1 MAVRERTGTDR
12 KDGDMTRGELQQVGF
27 EAGRYTLAGGGT
39 LVLEPALP
47 YLLVYREPPERSDPG
62 TARLIAGEAS
72 WLAAR
77 RGDAEEAREI
87 ARRIA
92 HDGSVEHGAFLVIEV
107 WASPDP
113 DARRFVV
120 RAPAK
125 PAPETSARLVR
136 ALESVAALRP
146 GLDVTMQASDERHPP
161 GMPALFTVT
170 ESWQREVLL
179 LGLEVPPV
187 FRDPQSGTVYPR
199 FLRQLRRALSQALRK
214 SIYEFVRVQTSAEVT
229 HHLGLGARSLPD
241 VAWSI
246 DRALCTIERSFDV
259 LLLTAPVNEPEARTR
274 FEADAYAREPQFSY
288 RLLPVDPDLLKRQL
302 FALQMEDIDDP
313 AIADLYQDKRS
324 ELDTL
329 LTMIGERGSDDFRF
343 SSQRLYGTVS
353 DALLDAA
360 RDLLATVPTAR
371 RRTLTAV
378 DARAFR
384 DRAIAELD
392 HYRTRYPSLATT
404 AEIRPDV
411 SGLMVSRGNLL
422 IGQDLRLD
430 PNRVTPLLHHEVG
443 THVLTYVNG
452 SAQPLEQLSLGLAG
466 YDELQE
472 GLAVLAEYLAGGL
485 DRTRMRLLAARVVA
499 ARSVEDGASFVDTF
513 RLLCDEHGYT
523 PNGAWHITLRV
534 HQSGGFTRDFIYLRG
549 LIELLALLRKDVQL
563 ESLYIGKIAQKHIPI
578 IRELRYRRI
587 LRDPPL
593 RPRVLE
599 DSAAQERLDALR
611 NGITLTEMICPEAE

>member
-1 MAVRERTGTDR
+1 MA
-12 KDGDMTRGELQQVGF
+12 RGELQQ
-27 EAGRYTLAGGGT
+27 LAYEGGHYALPGGGT
-39 LVLEPALP
+39 LVLDPALP
-47 YLLVYREPPERSDPG
+47 FLLVYREPRDRKDAG

-72 WLAAR
+72 WLLVR
-77 RGDAEEAREI
+77 DEDDAETRELV
-87 ARRIA
+87 RRIA
-92 HDGSVEHGAFLVIEV
+92 QDGSTEHGAFVVIEV
-107 WASPDP
+107 WAADDP
-113 DARRFVV
+113 RARRFTV

-125 PAPETSARLVR
+125 PAPETTARLVR
-136 ALESVAALRP
+136 ALEDVAALRP
-146 GLDVTMQASDERHPP
+146 GLDVVMRTSDERHPP
-161 GMPALFTVT
+161 GRPQLFSVSET
-170 ESWQREVLL
+170 WQQEVLL
-179 LGLEVPPV
+179 LGIEVPPV
-187 FRDPQSGTVYPR
+187 FRNPASGAVYPR
-199 FLRQLRRALSQALRK
+199 FLRQMQRAFSQALRR
-214 SIYEFVRVQTSAEVT
+214 SIYEFVRVQTSADVT
-229 HHLGLGARSLPD
+229 HHLGLGARTLPD

-259 LLLTAPVNEPEARTR
+259 LLLTSPVNESEAHAR
-274 FEADAYAREPQFSY
+274 FEADGFDRDPQFNY
-288 RLLPVDPDLLKRQL
+288 RLLPMDPDLLKRKL
-302 FALQMEDIDDP
+302 FALEMEKIDDP
-313 AIADLYQDKRS
+313 AIADLYQDKRT

-329 LTMIGERGSDDFRF
+329 LTMLGERGSADFRF

-360 RDLLATVPTAR
+360 HDLLASVPRAR
-371 RRTLTAV
+371 RRMGRTV

-384 DRAIAELD
+384 DRALAELD
-392 HYRTRYPSLATT
+392 HYRTLYPALTTT
-404 AEIRPDV
+404 AEIRPDI

-422 IGQDLRLD
+422 IGDDLRLD
-430 PNRVTPLLHHEVG
+430 PDRVEALLHHEVG

-472 GLAVLAEYLAGGL
+472 GLAVLSEFLAGGL

-513 RLLCDEHGYT
+513 RILRDEYGYS
-523 PNGAWHITLRV
+523 PGGAWHITLRV

-549 LIELLALLRKDVQL
+549 LIELLALLRKGVPL

-593 RPRVLE
+593 ITRVLD
-599 DSAAQERLDALR
+599 DSAARERLASVQR
-611 NGITLTEMICPEAE
+611 GITPTEMICPETD

>member
-1 MAVRERTGTDR
+1 MAHTDLEQVSYER
-12 KDGDMTRGELQQVGF
+12 
-27 EAGRYTLAGGGT
+27 GRYTLAAGGT

-47 YLLVYREPPERSDPG
+47 YLLLYREPPGRRDAG

-77 RGDAEEAREI
+77 EGDADEAREI
-87 ARRIA
+87 VRRIA
-92 HDGSVEHGAFLVIEV
+92 QDGSAEHGAFLVIEV
-107 WASPDP
+107 WTARDP
-113 DARRFVV
+113 DARRFTV

-125 PAPETSARLVR
+125 PAPETSTRLLH
-136 ALESVAALRP
+136 ALESVAAMRP
-146 GLDVTMQASDERHPP
+146 GLSARMQTSDERHPP
-161 GMPALFTVT
+161 GLPALFSVT
-170 ESWQREVLL
+170 ESWQQEVLL

-187 FRDPQSGTVYPR
+187 FRDPRSGAVYPR
-199 FLRQLRRALSQALRK
+199 FLRQLQRALSQALRK
-214 SIYEFVRVQTSAEVT
+214 SIYEFVRVQTTAEVS

-246 DRALCTIERSFDV
+246 DRALCSIERSFDV
-259 LLLTAPVNEPEARTR
+259 LLLTAPVNEPEARAR
-274 FEADAYAREPQFSY
+274 FEADNFEREPQFNH
-288 RLLPVDPDLLKRQL
+288 RLLPMDPDLLKRQL
-302 FALQMEDIDDP
+302 YALEMEDIEDP
-313 AIADLYQDKRS
+313 AIADLYQDKRQ

-329 LTMIGERGSDDFRF
+329 LTMLGERGSIDFRF

-360 RDLLATVPTAR
+360 RDLLANVPRAR
-371 RRTLTAV
+371 RRAETTI

-384 DRAIAELD
+384 DRALAELD
-392 HYRTRYPSLATT
+392 HYRTRYPALATT

-422 IGQDLRLD
+422 IGDDLRLD
-430 PNRVTPLLHHEVG
+430 PQRVPALLHHEVG

-485 DRTRMRLLAARVVA
+485 NRTRMRLLAARVVA
-499 ARSVEDGASFVDTF
+499 ARSVEEGASFIDTF
-513 RLLCDEHGYT
+513 RLLRNAYGYT
-523 PNGAWHITLRV
+523 NAGAWHVTLRV

-549 LIELLALLRKDVQL
+549 LIGLLELLREGVEL
-563 ESLYIGKIAQKHIPI
+563 EPLYIGKIAQKHIPI
-578 IRELRYRRI
+578 IEELRHRRI
-587 LRDPPL
+587 LREPPL
-593 RPRVLE
+593 TPRVLE
-599 DSAAQERLDALR
+599 DSAARERLDAVR
-611 NGITLTEMICPEAE
+611 RGITLTEMICPEPG